1 MIEEEKPIEMLE
13 ERQPPL
19 QPPPLLA
26 SPPPPLPPKVPP
38 PPDNLFAELDL
49 MFPINESS
57 EPQSQHQLSHLDLA
71 TDVNLDDFRVV
82 LNELDK
88 TLQKPLGESAGK
100 GMDERDLSST
110 DYQVRLG
117 FFTPTQ
123 SFICILE
130 TRETR
135 STSLVPILRL

>member
-1 MIEEEKPIEMLE
+1 
-13 ERQPPL
+13 
-19 QPPPLLA
+19 
-26 SPPPPLPPKVPP
+26 
-38 PPDNLFAELDL
+38 

-100 GMDERDLSST
+100 GMDERDLSSEN
-110 DYQVRLG
+110 YQVGLG
-117 FFTPTQ
+117 YLIPQHNLLFA
-123 SFICILE
+123 L
-130 TRETR
+130 
-135 STSLVPILRL
+135 